1 MSFIKNVQTKMNDV
15 IIPVMGALGKNKYL
29 KAISGGMMSS
39 LPITVGAAIFSL
51 LGSFPYEPYIDF
63 IKSIGLSEQLNAV
76 STGTLSLLA
85 VYVAFL
91 IAYRFAENEGIDPLP
106 AGIFSL
112 ATFFIVIPQSVK
124 EQDKIISALPLDY
137 LGGAGIFVA
146 MILSLLIAKIYCTCV
161 KKGIVIKMPES
172 VPSMVS
178 KSLTPVI
185 IGIIIAVVAFAIRY
199 GFAITSFGS
208 IFNFITVVVAKP
220 IMAIGTSILALIFI
234 FTIVNFLWFFGIHP
248 SPITNLIYPIL
259 IAMITA
265 NVTAF
270 QNGQPLPYLD
280 AIVVYTSLGI
290 GGTGGTLGLAVVM
303 FIFAKSERYKMMA
316 KVGLVPNI
324 FNINEPLIFGMPIMM
339 NPLMF
344 VPMVANPAVSGVIAW
359 LFVKAG
365 FITTMNSAVQLGLP
379 WTTPTIVQGLLIG
392 GLPFFIILL
401 TCFIVG
407 TLIYLPFFMILDK
420 KELISEKNIS
430 E

>member
-1 MSFIKNVQTKMNDV
+1 
-15 IIPVMGALGKNKYL
+15 
-29 KAISGGMMSS
+29 
-39 LPITVGAAIFSL
+39 
-51 LGSFPYEPYIDF
+51 
-63 IKSIGLSEQLNAV
+63 
-76 STGTLSLLA
+76 
-85 VYVAFL
+85 
-91 IAYRFAENEGIDPLP
+91 
-106 AGIFSL
+106 
-112 ATFFIVIPQSVK
+112 
-124 EQDKIISALPLDY
+124 
-137 LGGAGIFVA
+137 
-146 MILSLLIAKIYCTCV
+146 
-161 KKGIVIKMPES
+161 
-172 VPSMVS
+172 
-178 KSLTPVI
+178 
-185 IGIIIAVVAFAIRY
+185 
-199 GFAITSFGS
+199 
-208 IFNFITVVVAKP
+208 
-220 IMAIGTSILALIFI
+220 MAIGTSIPALIFI

-379 WTTPTIVQGLLIG
+379 WTTRQ
-392 GLPFFIILL
+392 
-401 TCFIVG
+401 
-407 TLIYLPFFMILDK
+407 
-420 KELISEKNIS
+420 
-430 E
+430 

>member
-172 VPSMVS
+172 VQSMVS

-220 IMAIGTSILALIFI
+220 IMAIGTSIPALIFI
-234 FTIVNFLWFFGIHP
+234 FTIVLWD
-248 SPITNLIYPIL
+248 SSKSNYKS
-259 IAMITA
+259 
-265 NVTAF
+265 
-270 QNGQPLPYLD
+270 YL
-280 AIVVYTSLGI
+280 Y
-290 GGTGGTLGLAVVM
+290 
-303 FIFAKSERYKMMA
+303 
-316 KVGLVPNI
+316 
-324 FNINEPLIFGMPIMM
+324 NINCNDYSKCYSFSEWSTTSIFR
-339 NPLMF
+339 
-344 VPMVANPAVSGVIAW
+344 
-359 LFVKAG
+359 
-365 FITTMNSAVQLGLP
+365 
-379 WTTPTIVQGLLIG
+379 
-392 GLPFFIILL
+392 
-401 TCFIVG
+401 CYCC
-407 TLIYLPFFMILDK
+407 IYIFRYRRNWRNFRLSCCNVHIC
-420 KELISEKNIS
+420 
-430 E
+430 